1 MMMDSTIESL
11 KRDLSTIHA
20 GRVSHTMLDNVKV
33 DYYGTATPI
42 SQVANISTP
51 EPQLLAISPWE
62 KNMIKEIERSLQA
75 ANLGFSISND
85 GNIIRAVTPPFTE
98 ERRKDYVKQIKKIGE
113 DSKIALRNAR
123 REGNDQLKQLEKD
136 KLISQDEEKMEQD
149 QVQKITDQHTGI
161 VDELIAAK
169 EKELMT
175 LQEINA
181 GCTFALNL
189 AIPGF

>member
-1 MMMDSTIESL
+1 MSLEKIQEVGEISALMMASTIESL

-20 GRVSHTMLDNVKV
+20 GRVSPSMLDNVKV
-33 DYYGTATPI
+33 DYYGNPTPI
-42 SQVANISTP
+42 NQVANISTP

-62 KNMIKEIERSLQA
+62 KKMIKEIERSLQA

-85 GNIIRAVTPPFTE
+85 GNIIRAVTTTFTE

-113 DSKIALRNAR
+113 DSKIAVRNAR

-136 KLISQDEEKMEQD
+136 KLISQDEEKTAQE

-175 LQEINA
+175 L
-181 GCTFALNL
+181 
-189 AIPGF
+189 

>member
-1 MMMDSTIESL
+1 MSQEKIQEVEEIVSLMMDSTIKSL

-20 GRVSHTMLDNVKV
+20 GRVSASMLDSVKV
-33 DYYGTATPI
+33 DYYGTPTPI
-42 SQVANISTP
+42 NQVASISTP

-62 KNMIKEIERSLQA
+62 KNIIKELERSLQA

-113 DSKIALRNAR
+113 DSKIAVRNAR
-123 REGNDQLKQLEKD
+123 REGNEQLKQLEKD
-136 KLISQDEEKMEQD
+136 KLISQDEEKTAQE

-161 VDELIAAK
+161 VTELIAAK

-175 LQEINA
+175 L
-181 GCTFALNL
+181 
-189 AIPGF
+189 

>member
-1 MMMDSTIESL
+1 
-11 KRDLSTIHA
+11 
-20 GRVSHTMLDNVKV
+20 MLDDIYNDASSRMDQAVKHTQLELNKIRTGRANPELFNSIMV
-33 DYYGTATPI
+33 DYYGTPTPI

-62 KNMIKEIERSLQA
+62 KKMIKEIERSLQA

-113 DSKIALRNAR
+113 DSKIAVRNSR

-136 KLISQDEEKMEQD
+136 KLISQDEEKTAQE
-149 QVQKITDQHTGI
+149 QVQKITDQHTGV

-175 LQEINA
+175 L
-181 GCTFALNL
+181 
-189 AIPGF
+189 